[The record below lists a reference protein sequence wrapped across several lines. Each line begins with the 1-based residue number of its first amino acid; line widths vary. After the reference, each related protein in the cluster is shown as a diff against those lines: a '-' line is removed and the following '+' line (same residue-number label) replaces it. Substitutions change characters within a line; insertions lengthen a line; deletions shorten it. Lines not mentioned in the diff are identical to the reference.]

1 MEKRNHSLPQIVL
14 FAESLKR
21 SIIFQRASR
30 LPRLISLLR
39 RFKLEYELTIL
50 RRTDEKMS
58 LKDKIT
64 ADLTA
69 AMKAKDANRMGAL
82 RMVKA
87 ALMNEQNKKG
97 ADYVLSEEETM
108 KTLNSLVKQRKDSI
122 EQYNNANRADLAE
135 KEQTEL
141 SILEEYLP
149 QSATPEE
156 IEIAVA
162 EAIGETAA
170 SSMRDM
176 GAVMKTAQ
184 AKLAGKTVDG
194 KIVSETVKTKLSAL

>member
-1 MEKRNHSLPQIVL
+1 MMNENM
-14 FAESLKR
+14 
-21 SIIFQRASR
+21 
-30 LPRLISLLR
+30 
-39 RFKLEYELTIL
+39 T
-50 RRTDEKMS
+50 

-64 ADLTA
+64 SDLTA
-69 AMKAKDANRMGAL
+69 AMKAKDTNRMGAL

-87 ALMNEQNKKG
+87 ALMNEANKKS
-97 ADYVLSEEETM
+97 ADYVLNDDEEM
-108 KTLNSLVKQRKDSI
+108 KTMQSLVKQRKDSI

-149 QSATPEE
+149 QSATEQE

-162 EAIGETAA
+162 ESIGETGAA
-170 SSMRDM
+170 SMKDM
-176 GAVMKTAQ
+176 GAVMKASQ

-194 KIVSETVKTKLSAL
+194 KFLSETVKTKLQNL